1 MDPKA
6 ITKAKSRLRVAE
18 KAIAELAECTDFDTF
33 SDLWYM
39 ILVSSKNVYTV
50 LEQGA
55 KASPSTRQW
64 FGGIKSIR
72 RDDALLQYL
81 FEARNDDEHGLDISA
96 EHVPGSI
103 SIGVAKLGFSN
114 SMTFNGS
121 FGPGQTMHVQSNDGM
136 PVLIE
141 ETLPHVRL
149 IPISARGNRTLHP
162 PTEHLG
168 QQLTDLSP
176 LSVATHGLSYLTSLV
191 EDAKART

>member
-18 KAIAELAECTDFDTF
+18 KAIAELAECKDFDTF
-33 SDLWYM
+33 SDLWYTF
-39 ILVSSKNVYTV
+39 LVSSKNVYTV

-55 KASPSTRQW
+55 KASAPSRQW

-81 FEARNDDEHGLDISA
+81 FEARNDDEHGLDMSA
-96 EHVPGSI
+96 EHVPGSL
-103 SIGVAKLGFSN
+103 SIGVAKPGFSN

-121 FGPGQTMHVQSNDGM
+121 FGAGQTMNIRSNDGK
-136 PVLIE
+136 PVLFE
-141 ETLPHVRL
+141 QTLPHARL
-149 IPISARGNRTLHP
+149 IPISARGNRRIDP

-168 QQLTDLSP
+168 QQLSDQSP
-176 LSVATHGLSYLTSLV
+176 LAVATHGLSYLTSLV
-191 EDAKART
+191 ADAEDRA